1 MATPNSG
8 RPAWKRLFAIR
19 GIHKPTVPGPRP
31 TPGQDPKGF
40 AASIPLAVLPAVLI
54 VLATAE
60 AQDKPRVNPATARI
74 VQGLPLAD
82 LHFHPDQD
90 FSPHK
95 ARDWM
100 NRNGVR
106 WAGAGVKTWP
116 AADGRRNL
124 WEEFSRELGNRFIP
138 LAGQSELNVAYRDG
152 GIAAMEDAENPVIK
166 RLLEDAESDLRAG
179 RVRGIG
185 TVFINNSTTDYRP
198 EFRRRARADVPSIR
212 ALYRLVAKYA
222 AVMTVHIEGN
232 QDSLVEFE
240 RLLAI
245 DRRPRVIWN
254 QCGSYTK
261 PDQVRRL
268 LDANENLFCELSWRS
283 PPVTPPRFSDR
294 YIFTAD
300 GPNSEWLR
308 LIEDFSDRF
317 ILGNDGLTVEEYD
330 GAAEVSRIGLLTY
343 LSPRTARKVAYQ
355 NAQRVLDLKHP

>member
-1 MATPNSG
+1 MSMPNSG
-8 RPAWKRLFAIR
+8 RPARSTLFAPGCGSTPRR
-19 GIHKPTVPGPRP
+19 GLNGISAG
-31 TPGQDPKGF
+31 
-40 AASIPLAVLPAVLI
+40 IPLAALGAVLI
-54 VLATAE
+54 GLATAE
-60 AQDKPRVNPATARI
+60 AQEKPRVNPSTARI

-82 LHFHPDQD
+82 LHFHPDLD
-90 FSPHK
+90 FPPHK

-116 AADGRRNL
+116 AADGRRTL

-166 RLLEDAESDLRAG
+166 QLLEDADRDLRAG

-198 EFRRRARADVPSIR
+198 EFRRRARADAPSIR
-212 ALYRLVAKYA
+212 ALYRLVAKYE

-232 QDSLVEFE
+232 PDSLVEFE

-254 QCGSYTK
+254 QCGSFTK
-261 PDQVRRL
+261 PDRVRRL

-294 YIFTAD
+294 YIFTAK
-300 GPNSEWLR
+300 GPDPGWLR

-330 GAAEVSRIGLLTY
+330 GAAEVARIGLLAY
-343 LSPRTARKVAYQ
+343 LRPRTARLVAYQ
-355 NAQRVLDLKHP
+355 NAQRVLELTYP